1 MILFSFIL
9 EFSSISNILHIKSVD
24 NVVANKK
31 LEFIVHKQKDIAETM
46 NNYNMELQRLPDSKI
61 QLRKKYLNEL
71 EKLRQEKNNINKQY
85 EEMLAS
91 SGEKIEKRSA
101 IANTADYIGVDEKQ
115 IIKIIAVG
123 ICVLLNTLYV
133 VLIFTGIRLYELNKR
148 E

>member
-1 MILFSFIL
+1 
-9 EFSSISNILHIKSVD
+9 
-24 NVVANKK
+24 
-31 LEFIVHKQKDIAETM
+31 
-46 NNYNMELQRLPDSKI
+46 MELQRLPDSKI